1 VPAAVEGLAAIAS
14 NLKHYD
20 SINRVYGLPRQ
31 MLQALRVHYTALAE
45 LEHALSRAT
54 RPMFHYATLLT

>member
-1 VPAAVEGLAAIAS
+1 MNARAKNDLRDLLRPHVPAAVEGLAAIAS

-31 MLQALRVHYTALAE
+31 MLQALRVHYN
-45 LEHALSRAT
+45 RA
-54 RPMFHYATLLT
+54 R